1 MTKFDKSVR
10 QTRIVIITVF
20 NKIYGKWKLSYL
32 SQKGRNMEKFISIKE
47 NVQTEIVVKKS
58 KFICNLIKVESQEEA
73 EEHIKKIK
81 KKYYDAR
88 HNCVAYR
95 VIEDEQVVEKSS
107 DDGEP
112 SGTAGGPMLNILQKN
127 NLGNVLVV
135 VTRYFGGIL
144 LGTGG
149 LVRAYSD
156 ATLDAIEISEKVEK
170 CIGIEAEVELD
181 YNNLESFK
189 YYCKK
194 NNIYIKEYDYSEKI
208 ICKIQLEEENKG
220 RLEDDFN
227 TKKVNLINLKFL
239 SKKLIEKSII
249 N

>member
-1 MTKFDKSVR
+1 
-10 QTRIVIITVF
+10 
-20 NKIYGKWKLSYL
+20 
-32 SQKGRNMEKFISIKE
+32 MEKFISIKE

-58 KFICNLIKVESQEEA
+58 KFICNLIKIESQEEA
-73 EEHIKKIK
+73 EDYIRKIK

-95 VIEDEQVVEKSS
+95 VIENEQVVEKSS

-112 SGTAGGPMLNILQKN
+112 SGTAGGPMLNI
-127 NLGNVLVV
+127 
-135 VTRYFGGIL
+135 GIL

-156 ATLDAIEISEKVEK
+156 ATLDAIDISEKVEK

-208 ICKIQLEEENKG
+208 ICKIQLEEGSKG